1 MMRDRPD
8 GATLVKMAAAR
19 AAHEDRSLIERARAI
34 AAREQA
40 AGEAPLEACRGA
52 LVALYG
58 EGELEALLRRL
69 AADIRAGLFDAP
81 GVRREAVHRLLWSMT
96 RQKLAESNPDY
107 LRDAGIV

>member
-1 MMRDRPD
+1 MRDRPD
-8 GATLVKMAAAR
+8 GATLARMAAAR
-19 AAHEDRSLIERARAI
+19 TAHEDRSLVARARAI

-40 AGEAPLEACRGA
+40 AGEAPLEVCRGA

-58 EGELEALLRRL
+58 EGELGPLLRRL
-69 AADIRAGLFDAP
+69 AGDIRAGLYDAP
-81 GVRREAVHRLLWSMT
+81 GPRREAMRRLLWSMT

>member
-1 MMRDRPD
+1 MRDRPD
-8 GATLVKMAAAR
+8 GATLAQMAMAR
-19 AAHEDRSLIERARAI
+19 AAHEDRALVERARAI
-34 AAREQA
+34 AQRERA

-58 EGELEALLRRL
+58 EGELGPLLQRL
-69 AADIRAGLFDAP
+69 ADDIRAGRYDAP
-81 GVRREAVHRLLWSMT
+81 GPRREAMRRLLWSMT

>member
-1 MMRDRPD
+1 MRDRPD
-8 GATLVKMAAAR
+8 GATLAKMAAAR
-19 AAHEDRSLIERARAI
+19 AAHEDRSLVERARAI

-58 EGELEALLRRL
+58 EGELGPLLRRL
-69 AADIRAGLFDAP
+69 ADDIRAGFYDAP
-81 GVRREAVHRLLWSMT
+81 GPQREAVGRLLWSMT

-107 LRDAGIV
+107 LRDARVV